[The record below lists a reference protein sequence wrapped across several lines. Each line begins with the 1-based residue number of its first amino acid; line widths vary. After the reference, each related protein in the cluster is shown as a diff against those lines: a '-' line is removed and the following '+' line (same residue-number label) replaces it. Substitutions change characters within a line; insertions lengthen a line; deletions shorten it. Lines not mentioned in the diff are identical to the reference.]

1 MMPWRE
7 AAIPATAGITPFE
20 QSEAFEIKAVFIVIV
35 SLASAP
41 FVFRQSQIMD
51 EIMEHQNL

>member
-20 QSEAFEIKAVFIVIV
+20 QSEEFEMKAVFIEIV
-35 SLASAP
+35 SLASVP
-41 FVFRQSQIMD
+41 VRLTPKS
-51 EIMEHQNL
+51 EHG

>member
-20 QSEAFEIKAVFIVIV
+20 QSEEFEMKAVFIEIV

-41 FVFRQSQIMD
+41 VRLTPKS
-51 EIMEHQNL
+51 EHG